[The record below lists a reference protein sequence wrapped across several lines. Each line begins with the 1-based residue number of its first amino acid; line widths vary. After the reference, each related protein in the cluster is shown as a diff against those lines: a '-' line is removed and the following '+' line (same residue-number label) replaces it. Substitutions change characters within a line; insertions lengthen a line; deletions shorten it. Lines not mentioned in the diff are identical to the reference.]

1 MSIEIT
7 KAEYLNDY
15 RIKLHFFDN
24 KIQIVDFKT
33 FLENS
38 KNPTTRKYLDIKLFK
53 EFKIEFGDLVWH
65 DYELC
70 FPIIDLY
77 ENVVSKEMHSLA

>member
-7 KAEYLNDY
+7 KAIYLNDY
-15 RIKLHFFDN
+15 RIYLQFSDEKT
-24 KIQIVDFKT
+24 QIVDFKI

-38 KNPTTRKYLDIKLFK
+38 QNPVTRKYLDINLFRDFKL
-53 EFKIEFGDLVWH
+53 EYGDLVWH

-77 ENVVSKEMHSLA
+77 ENTFSKGLHSVA

>member
-15 RIKLHFFDN
+15 RIDLQFSDN
-24 KIQIVDFKT
+24 KTQIVDFKT
-33 FLENS
+33 FLENAQ
-38 KNPTTRKYLDIKLFK
+38 NPVTRKYLDVNLFRNFKL
-53 EFKIEFGDLVWH
+53 EYGDLVWH

-77 ENVVSKEMHSLA
+77 ENIFSKGFHSVA